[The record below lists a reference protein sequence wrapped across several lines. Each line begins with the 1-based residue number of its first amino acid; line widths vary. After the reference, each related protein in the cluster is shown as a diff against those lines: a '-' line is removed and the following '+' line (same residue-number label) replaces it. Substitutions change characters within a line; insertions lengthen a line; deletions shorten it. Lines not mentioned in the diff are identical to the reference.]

1 MSTKRTAT
9 IKKITSTK
17 KASRVAL
24 KNSNRTLLPSANLIG
39 PADAAEQIQV
49 TVRVRRGSNSG
60 EFPSDADLGSGR
72 PAQRNYLTREEF
84 ASKYGARAGDIAAI
98 RTFATKNGL
107 QVVQVEAAR
116 RTVILGGTVGAFS
129 KAFGTQAH
137 LYSFQGHTYR
147 CRKGMLKIP
156 AELKGVIEGV
166 FGLDNRPQAKAHF
179 RRRVRAAATDVSYTA
194 LKVAEAYDFPS
205 TDGSGQAVA
214 ILELGGGYRA
224 QDLSSY
230 FSNLGLA
237 TPAVSAI
244 SVDGASNSPTG
255 SADGPD
261 GEVELDIEI
270 VGAIAPGARI
280 GVYFAPNTDQGFID
294 ALTTAVHDTNLRP
307 SIISIS
313 WGGPE
318 NSWTEQ
324 ASNTLNS
331 ACQEAATMGVTVLVA
346 SGDNGASDGSTNGAL
361 TVDFPSSSPYV
372 IGCGGTKLTLTG
384 NSIHSEQAWNE
395 LAQNEGAT
403 GGGVSEVFVTPAFQK
418 GVKVPAAPNGFR
430 GRGVPD
436 VAADAD
442 PASGYNVLVDGQ
454 STVIG
459 GTSAAAPL
467 WAGLL
472 ARINQ
477 LVGKPAG
484 YLNPILYSANVAVT
498 FHDITSGNNDGYS
511 AGPGWDPCT
520 GLGTPD
526 GARLLAALKSS

>member
-1 MSTKRTAT
+1 MSTKKR
-9 IKKITSTK
+9 
-17 KASRVAL
+17 SRVPL

-49 TVRVRRGSNSG
+49 TIRVRRGSSSSD
-60 EFPSDADLGSGR
+60 FPSDADLGSGH

-84 ASKYGARAGDIAAI
+84 ASKYGARAKDIAAI
-98 RTFATKNGL
+98 RTFAAKNGL
-107 QVVQVEAAR
+107 QVVHVEAPR
-116 RTVILGGTVGAFS
+116 RTVILGGTVGAFN

-137 LYSFQGHTYR
+137 LYSYQGHTYR
-147 CRKGMLKIP
+147 CRTGVLKIP
-156 AELKGVIEGV
+156 AELNGVIEGV

-179 RRRVRAAATDVSYTA
+179 RRRVRAAVTDVSFTA
-194 LKVAEAYDFPS
+194 LKVAEAYDFPGGA
-205 TDGSGQAVA
+205 DGSGQAIA
-214 ILELGGGYRA
+214 ILELGGGYRP

-237 TPAVSAI
+237 TPAISTI

-270 VGAIAPGARI
+270 VGAIAPGAKI

-307 SIISIS
+307 SIVSIS

-318 NSWTEQ
+318 SSWTEQ
-324 ASNTLNS
+324 ARNTLNS
-331 ACQEAATMGVTVLVA
+331 ACQDAATMGVTVLVA
-346 SGDNGASDGSTNGAL
+346 SGDNGASDGSTDGAL

-372 IGCGGTKLTLTG
+372 IGCGGTKLALTG
-384 NSIHSEQAWNE
+384 NSILSEQAWNE
-395 LAQNEGAT
+395 FAQNEGAT
-403 GGGVSEVFVTPAFQK
+403 GGGVSEVFAAPAFQS
-418 GVKVPAAPNGFR
+418 GVNLPVAPNGFR

-442 PASGYNVLVDGQ
+442 PASGYDVLVDGE

-459 GTSAAAPL
+459 GTSAVAPL

-484 YLNPILYSANVAVT
+484 YLNPILYSANVATT
-498 FHDITSGNNDGYS
+498 FHDITSGNNKGYS
-511 AGPGWDPCT
+511 AGPGWDACT

-526 GARLLAALKSS
+526 GTRLLAALKST

>member
-1 MSTKRTAT
+1 MSTK
-9 IKKITSTK
+9 KK
-17 KASRVAL
+17 SRVQL
-24 KNSNRTLLPSANLIG
+24 KNSNRTLLPGANLIG
-39 PADAAEQIQV
+39 PADAVEQIQV
-49 TVRVRRGSNSG
+49 TIRVRRGSSSSK
-60 EFPSDADLGSGR
+60 FPSDAELGSSR
-72 PAQRNYLTREEF
+72 LANRNYLAREEF
-84 ASKYGARAGDIAAI
+84 ASKYGARAKDIAAI
-98 RTFATKNGL
+98 RKFASENGL
-107 QVVQVEAAR
+107 QVVSVEAPR
-116 RTVILGGTVGAFS
+116 RTVILGGTVGAFT

-137 LYSFQGHTYR
+137 LYSYQSRTYR
-147 CRKGMLKIP
+147 CRTGVLKIP

-166 FGLDNRPQAKAHF
+166 FGLDNRPQVKAHF
-179 RRRVRAAATDVSYTA
+179 RRRVRAAASDVSFTA
-194 LKVAEAYDFPS
+194 LKVAEAYDFPAGA
-205 TDGSGQAVA
+205 DGSGQAIA
-214 ILELGGGYRA
+214 ILELGGGYRP
-224 QDLSSY
+224 QDLSAY

-237 TPAVSAI
+237 TPAISAI

-261 GEVELDIEI
+261 GEVELDIEVI
-270 VGAIAPGARI
+270 GAIAPGAKI

-307 SIISIS
+307 SIVSIS

-318 NSWTEQ
+318 SSWTEQ
-324 ASNTLNS
+324 ARNTLNS
-331 ACQEAATMGVTVLVA
+331 ACQDAATMGVTVLVA

-372 IGCGGTKLTLTG
+372 IGCGGTKLALNG
-384 NSIHSEQAWNE
+384 NSILSEQAWNE

-403 GGGVSEVFVTPAFQK
+403 GGGVSEVFAAPTFQS
-418 GVKVPAAPNGFR
+418 GFNVPVAPNGFR

-442 PASGYNVLVDGQ
+442 PASGYSVLVDGE

-459 GTSAAAPL
+459 GTSAVAPL

-484 YLNPILYSANVAVT
+484 YLNPILYSAKVATT
-498 FHDITSGNNDGYS
+498 FHDITSGNNNGYS

>member
-1 MSTKRTAT
+1 MSTKKR
-9 IKKITSTK
+9 
-17 KASRVAL
+17 SRVSL

-49 TVRVRRGSNSG
+49 TVRVRRGSSSG
-60 EFPSDADLGSGR
+60 EFPSDADLGSSR

-84 ASKYGARAGDIAAI
+84 ASKYGARAEDIAAI
-98 RTFATKNGL
+98 RAFAAKNSL
-107 QVVQVEAAR
+107 QVVHVEAPR

-137 LYSFQGHTYR
+137 LYSFQGGTYR
-147 CRKGMLKIP
+147 CRKGVLKIP
-156 AELKGVIEGV
+156 AALEGIIEGV
-166 FGLDNRPQAKAHF
+166 FGIDNRPQAKAHF
-179 RRRVRAAATDVSYTA
+179 RRRIRAAATDVSYTA
-194 LKVAEAYDFPS
+194 LKVAEAYDFPGS
-205 TDGSGQAVA
+205 ADGSGQAVA
-214 ILELGGGYRA
+214 ILELGGGYRP

-230 FSNLGLA
+230 FGNLGLA

-270 VGAIAPGARI
+270 IGAIAPGAKI

-307 SIISIS
+307 SIVSIS

-324 ASNTLNS
+324 ARNTLNS
-331 ACQEAATMGVTVLVA
+331 ACQDAATMGVTVLVA

-372 IGCGGTKLTLTG
+372 IGCGGTKLALTG
-384 NSIHSEQAWNE
+384 NSIRSEQAWNE

-403 GGGVSEVFVTPAFQK
+403 GGGVSEVFAAPAFQS
-418 GVKVPAAPNGFR
+418 GVHVPAAPNGFR

-442 PASGYNVLVDGQ
+442 PASGYAVLVDGE

-459 GTSAAAPL
+459 GTSAVAPL

-484 YLNPILYSANVAVT
+484 YLNPVLYSADVAAT
-498 FHDITSGNNDGYS
+498 FRDITSGNNNGYS
-511 AGPGWDPCT
+511 AGPGWDACT

-526 GARLLAALKSS
+526 GTRLLAALKSG

>member
-1 MSTKRTAT
+1 MSTKKR
-9 IKKITSTK
+9 
-17 KASRVAL
+17 SRVSL
-24 KNSNRTLLPSANLIG
+24 KNSNRTLLRNANLIG
-39 PADAAEQIQV
+39 PADTAEQIQV
-49 TVRVRRGSNSG
+49 TVRVRRSSSSG
-60 EFPSDADLGSGR
+60 GFPSDADLGSGR
-72 PAQRNYLTREEF
+72 PEERSYLTREEF
-84 ASKYGARAGDIAAI
+84 ASKYGARPKDIAAI
-98 RTFATKNGL
+98 RTFAAKNGL
-107 QVVQVEAAR
+107 QVVRVEAPR

-137 LYSFQGHTYR
+137 LYSFQGRTYR
-147 CRKGMLKIP
+147 CRTGVLKIP
-156 AELKGVIEGV
+156 AELEGVIEGV
-166 FGLDNRPQAKAHF
+166 FGIDNRPQAKAHF

-194 LKVAEAYDFPS
+194 LKVAAAYDFP
-205 TDGSGQAVA
+205 TGADGSGQAVA
-214 ILELGGGYRA
+214 ILELGGGYRP

-230 FSNLGLA
+230 FSNLGFA
-237 TPAVSAI
+237 TPRISAI

-270 VGAIAPGARI
+270 VGAIAPGAKI

-307 SIISIS
+307 SIVSIS

-324 ASNTLNS
+324 ARNTLNT
-331 ACQEAATMGVTVLVA
+331 ACQDAATMGVTVLVA

-372 IGCGGTKLTLTG
+372 IGCGGTKLALTG
-384 NSIHSEQAWNE
+384 NSIRSEQAWNE

-403 GGGVSEVFVTPAFQK
+403 GGGVSEVFAAPAFQS

-442 PASGYNVLVDGQ
+442 PASGYDVLVDGE

-459 GTSAAAPL
+459 GTSAVAPL

-484 YLNPILYSANVAVT
+484 YLNPILYSAKVATT
-498 FHDITSGNNDGYS
+498 FHDITSGDNNGYS
-511 AGPGWDPCT
+511 AGAGWDPCT

-526 GARLLAALKSS
+526 GTRLLAALKSS